1 MIQLYGLRMSN
12 YYSLAK
18 ALLIEKGLAFE
29 EVKAPPTQKE
39 DNLARSP
46 MGRMPSIGVD
56 GLYLSETLAIAAYL
70 ERLQPEPV
78 LIPSD
83 PFAAGKV
90 IELACHIKLDVELVA
105 RRCLGEAFFG
115 QTVSDEVKA
124 STEADL
130 DKGMKALDRI
140 FIGAPYA
147 RGRRDEPCGLLHLLQ
162 LRLGQRRRPEDL
174 QPRPAR
180 RPRPDQGRDGP
191 HGGASERRPGG
202 GGKGRLTL
210 NSAGRLRNHLGRE
223 GGKHLPQL
231 RAPVSGADA
240 VVLLQ
245 TGAVEQGVPWAGRR
259 GGVFRGGD
267 GDELR
272 RSTPALPLGQPGKDG
287 GGEAV
292 PSGRGFGCEVI
303 DAEARR
309 GGHAFEDAP

>member
-1 MIQLYGLRMSN
+1 MIQLYGLKMSN

-56 GLYLSETLAIAAYL
+56 GRYLSETLAIAACL

-83 PFAAGKV
+83 PVAAGKV
-90 IELACHIKLDVELVA
+90 LELACHIKLDVELVA

-115 QTVSDEVKA
+115 QTVSDETKA

-147 RGRRDEPCGLLHLLQ
+147 AGSELSLADFYTYFSFGLASGVARKIFNRDLLEGHD
-162 LRLGQRRRPEDL
+162 RIKAVM
-174 QPRPAR
+174 AR
-180 RPRPDQGRDGP
+180 MAAHPSVVQVE
-191 HGGASERRPGG
+191 AE
-202 GGKGRLTL
+202 K
-210 NSAGRLRNHLGRE
+210 AG
-223 GGKHLPQL
+223 
-231 RAPVSGADA
+231 
-240 VVLLQ
+240 
-245 TGAVEQGVPWAGRR
+245 
-259 GGVFRGGD
+259 
-267 GDELR
+267 
-272 RSTPALPLGQPGKDG
+272 
-287 GGEAV
+287 
-292 PSGRGFGCEVI
+292 
-303 DAEARR
+303 
-309 GGHAFEDAP
+309 